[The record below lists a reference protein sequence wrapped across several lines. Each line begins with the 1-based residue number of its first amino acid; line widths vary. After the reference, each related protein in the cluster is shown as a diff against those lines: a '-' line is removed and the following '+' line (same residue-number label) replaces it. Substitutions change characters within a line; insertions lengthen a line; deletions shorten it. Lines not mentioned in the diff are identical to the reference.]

1 MSKKHMKF
9 VSWRFTA
16 LLFLTLAGVPAPVM
30 AADFA
35 GVSPVSDAQLA
46 SLRGGFAIGDGDD
59 SVWLS
64 FSFDQLAYI
73 NGNLVATTHLTSL
86 ADAKVTVIQNGVDNH
101 VRNTWPPDTFGT
113 VIQNSLD
120 SQVISNVNVFNM
132 TVTSL
137 RAAQWLSVQSTV
149 QGALTR

>member
-1 MSKKHMKF
+1 MSKKQTQIAT
-9 VSWRFTA
+9 WRLTA
-16 LLFLTLAGVPAPVM
+16 LLFLTLAGLSAPVM

-73 NGNLVATTHLTSL
+73 NGNLVATTHLASL
-86 ADAKVTVIQNGVDNH
+86 ADAKVTVMQNGVGNY
-101 VRNTWPPDTFGT
+101 VRNTLPPNTFGT
-113 VIQNSLD
+113 VVQNSLD

-137 RAAQWLSVQSTV
+137 RAAQWLSVQDTV